1 MGKYPTETKSLKF
14 ARTIHTI
21 MPYIF
26 LSLLGCIIWSLTYIC
41 LYFYKELFICYIK
54 SSIKFEGISYM
65 EKIKEYKKKMN
76 KILIFNSII
85 IFFWIIIFFTNE
97 EWRFYIIKSGFFLFI
112 MIYTISWTIYYKYYS
127 YKNDFFDDFFVFFNY
142 FKEKISKYK
151 IFTSQKIKDKKE

>member
-1 MGKYPTETKSLKF
+1 
-14 ARTIHTI
+14 
-21 MPYIF
+21 
-26 LSLLGCIIWSLTYIC
+26 
-41 LYFYKELFICYIK
+41 
-54 SSIKFEGISYM
+54 
-65 EKIKEYKKKMN
+65 MN